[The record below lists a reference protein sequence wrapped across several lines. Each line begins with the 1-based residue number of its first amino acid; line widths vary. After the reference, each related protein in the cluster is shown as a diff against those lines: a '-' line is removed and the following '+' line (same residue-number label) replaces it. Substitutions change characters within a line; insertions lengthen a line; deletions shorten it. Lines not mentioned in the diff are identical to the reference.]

1 MGRMAPERFE
11 TGCDMFT
18 VRAAR
23 SGIDLVVP
31 ADKSI
36 AEVLMAAGLALEV
49 SCEQGVCGTCLTDV
63 IEGTPDHRDMY
74 LSDDEK
80 RANKQMLVCCSRSQS
95 RILVLDI

>member
-1 MGRMAPERFE
+1 MGRTAPRRFDE
-11 TGCDMFT
+11 GCDMFK

-23 SGIDLVVP
+23 SGIDLDVP

-36 AEVLMAAGLALEV
+36 AEVLIKAGVALEV

-74 LSDDEK
+74 LSDEEK

-95 RILVLDI
+95 PILVLDI

>member
-1 MGRMAPERFE
+1 
-11 TGCDMFT
+11 MFT

-23 SGIDLVVP
+23 SGIDLEVP

-36 AEVLMAAGLALEV
+36 AEVLMAAGLLLAV

-63 IEGTPDHRDMY
+63 VEGAPDHRDMY

-80 RANKQMLVCCSRSQS
+80 RANKQMLVCCSRSHS
-95 RILVLDI
+95 PLLVLDL

>member
-1 MGRMAPERFE
+1 
-11 TGCDMFT
+11 MFT

-23 SGIDLVVP
+23 SGIDLEVP

-36 AEVLMAAGLALEV
+36 AQVLIDAGLPLEV

-74 LSDDEK
+74 LSDGEK
-80 RANKQMLVCCSRSQS
+80 QANKQMLVCCSRSQS
-95 RILVLDI
+95 PLLVLDI